1 VSGLPSK
8 LPVDLK
14 DIFRLKKQVGKV
26 PFSDVVRES
35 SGFEII
41 PVNDDD
47 AEDAELLRH
56 LRYSLASFIR
66 LTEKAEQR
74 FRGNR
79 INEVGR
85 RFENMI
91 VEEVKKTPIEIRK
104 LGASGYPDFELK
116 QRKDRITYLEIKSTA
131 NPKADLSTFR
141 AFYYSSGRKIQAD
154 ARHLLVKVQMEEEAN
169 KYWKVLAWEL
179 RDLSTFSIQLKTE
192 FYTGFSGMAKAHL
205 LDSSTIKRGKNGQS
219 KL

>member
-1 VSGLPSK
+1 MAEK

-14 DIFRLKKQVGKV
+14 AIFRLRKQVGHV
-26 PFSDVVRES
+26 PFSEVVRES

-41 PVNDDD
+41 PID
-47 AEDAELLRH
+47 EDSEEDKELLRH
-56 LRYSLASFIR
+56 LRYALASFVR

-104 LGASGYPDFELK
+104 LGSSGYPDFELK
-116 QRKDRITYLEIKSTA
+116 QGQNRISYLEIKSTA
-131 NPKADLSTFR
+131 DPKSEESTFR
-141 AFYYSSGRKIQAD
+141 AFYYSSGRKIQSD
-154 ARHLLVKVQMEEEAN
+154 GRHLLVKVQMEEEAN

-179 RDLSTFSIQLKTE
+179 RDLSKLSIQLKTE
-192 FYTGFSGMAKAHL
+192 FYTSFAGMAKAHI
-205 LDSSTIKRGKNGQS
+205 LDSSTMKRGKNGQS
-219 KL
+219 KLE

>member
-1 VSGLPSK
+1 MTDK

-14 DIFRLKKQVGKV
+14 AIFRLRKQVGNI

-41 PVNDDD
+41 PIDEETE
-47 AEDAELLRH
+47 EDKELLRH
-56 LRYSLASFIR
+56 LRYALASFVR

-116 QRKDRITYLEIKSTA
+116 QGQNRITYLEIKSTA
-131 NPKADLSTFR
+131 NPKADKSTFR
-141 AFYYSSGRKIQAD
+141 AFYYSSGKKVQSD

-179 RDLSTFSIQLKTE
+179 RELANLQIQLKTE
-192 FYTGFSGMAKAHL
+192 FYAGFVGMAKAHL
-205 LDSSTIKRGKNGQS
+205 LDSSTMKRGKDRQM